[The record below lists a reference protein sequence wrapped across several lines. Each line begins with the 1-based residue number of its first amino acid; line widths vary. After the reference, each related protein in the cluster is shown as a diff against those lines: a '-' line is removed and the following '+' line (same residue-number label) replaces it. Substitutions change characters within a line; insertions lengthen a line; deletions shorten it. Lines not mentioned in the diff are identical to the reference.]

1 MTEFLLYGLTALLIF
16 GAVGG
21 AGWAFAGG
29 MSGKTRS
36 RVAAVAKVQPSGRF
50 AALRGAVQAD
60 TGQRRKNVTAL
71 LKEIEKQQEQRKERP
86 SLRRRLTRA
95 GLTIEPRVF
104 WIISVVAAIVAAA
117 GCLVMGYPWYAAIG
131 AAFGGGLGLPRW
143 VVSFLTKRRQ
153 KKFTEGFATAI
164 DVIVRSVRSGLP
176 VNEALK
182 IVAKE
187 SADPVGSEF
196 RMLIEGLKIGVTL
209 DQGLKRMFD
218 NMPTPEVSFFAIV
231 MSIQL
236 KSGGNLSE
244 ALSNLA
250 AVLRD
255 RKRLQGKIKAMS
267 SEAKASA
274 GIIGSLPV
282 VVGGLVYLTTPGYI
296 MLLFSERLGNIM
308 LLGCAVWM
316 SAGIA
321 MMKKMISFKH

>member
-1 MTEFLLYGLTALLIF
+1 MSEVLLYGLTAVLIF

-29 MSGKTRS
+29 MTGKARS
-36 RVAAVAKVQPSGRF
+36 RVAAVAKVPSVGRF
-50 AALRGAVQAD
+50 AALRGPAD

-71 LKEIEKQQEQRKERP
+71 LKEIDKQRERRKERP
-86 SLRRRLTRA
+86 TLRRRLTRA
-95 GLTIEPRVF
+95 GLSIEPRTF
-104 WIISVVAAIVAAA
+104 WILSALTALGFAFF
-117 GCLVMGYPWYAAIG
+117 CFVMGYPWFAVVG
-131 AAFGGGLGLPRW
+131 VAFGAGAGLPRW

-153 KKFTEGFATAI
+153 KKFTAEFATAI

-187 SADPVGSEF
+187 SPDPVGSEF
-196 RMLIEGLKIGVTL
+196 RMLIEGLKVGVTL
-209 DQGLKRMFD
+209 DQGLKRMHD
-218 NMPTPEVSFFAIV
+218 NMPTAEVSFFAIV
-231 MSIQL
+231 MAIQL

-282 VVGGLVYLTTPGYI
+282 VVASLVYFTTPGYI
-296 MLLFSERLGNIM
+296 MLLFTERMGNLM
-308 LLGCAVWM
+308 LLACGIWM
-316 SAGIA
+316 SIGIA
-321 MMKKMISFKH
+321 VMRKMISFKH